1 MSPSLGKPVK
11 LGVRSIHIN
20 TRCLTIKSL
29 GKAVTTAETRM
40 GSRRGHGVILRTGT
54 HGGSTAG
61 SLLVVSYYCISLLDI
76 HVR

>member
-40 GSRRGHGVILRTGT
+40 ESQRGPGVILRTGT
-54 HGGSTAG
+54 FDGSTAG

>member
-20 TRCLTIKSL
+20 TRCLTTKSL
-29 GKAVTTAETRM
+29 GKVVTTAEIRM
-40 GSRRGHGVILRTGT
+40 ESQRGPGVILRTET

-61 SLLVVSYYCISLLDI
+61 SLLVVSYYSKSLLDI
-76 HVR
+76 R